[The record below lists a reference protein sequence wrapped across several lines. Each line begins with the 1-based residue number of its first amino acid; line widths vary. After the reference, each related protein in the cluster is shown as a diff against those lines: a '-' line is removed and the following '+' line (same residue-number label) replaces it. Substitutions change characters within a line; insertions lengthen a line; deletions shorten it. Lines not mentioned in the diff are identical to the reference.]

1 MSINYI
7 TKHEG
12 KFEKRLMQGSLTA
25 VLETP
30 KVNWLGA
37 RSFEL
42 PTISVTGYKAH
53 TRSKGYNA
61 GTVSNDKNVYT
72 LGFDRDI
79 EFFVDTADVD
89 ETNQE
94 ISAANISNTF
104 ISEHATPEVDAYRFS
119 KIATNAI
126 TNGHYKQ
133 EDDYSEV
140 NVFSRLKAAILPIRK
155 YGASNIVIYV
165 SSEIMDFLER
175 SKDFNRSI
183 ATTSPQGI
191 DTRVTSIDGVQLI
204 EVWDDARF
212 KTQFDFTTGFVKAGG
227 GKDINFLIVAKSAII
242 AKAKFNSI
250 YLFEPGQH
258 TEGDGYLYQNRL
270 YHDLFV
276 LKSQED
282 GVYVSHKSA

>member
-7 TKHEG
+7 TKHGAE
-12 KFEKRLMQGSLTA
+12 FEKKLMQGSLTSI
-25 VLETP
+25 LETP

-37 RSFEL
+37 KSFEL

-53 TRSKGYNA
+53 TRSKGYNS

-72 LGFDRDI
+72 LGFDRDV
-79 EFFVDTADVD
+79 EFFVDKADID
-89 ETNQE
+89 ETNLE
-94 ISAANISNTF
+94 LAAANVSNTF
-104 ISEHATPEVDAYRFS
+104 ITEHATPEVDAYRFS
-119 KIATNAI
+119 KIATSAI
-126 TNGHYKQ
+126 TNSHFKS
-133 EDDYSEV
+133 EDDYDV
-140 NVFSRLKAAILPIRK
+140 TNIYSRLKAALLPMRK
-155 YGASNIVIYV
+155 YGAGNIVMYV
-165 SSEIMDFLER
+165 SSEIMDLLER
-175 SKDFNRSI
+175 SKDFTRSI

-191 DTRVTSIDGVQLI
+191 DTRVTSLDGVQLI

-212 KTQFDFTTGFVKAGG
+212 KTQFDFTTGFVKASG
-227 GKDINFLIVAKSAII
+227 GKNINFLIVAKNAII

-250 YLFEPGQH
+250 YLFEPGSH

>member
-7 TKHEG
+7 TKHEEQ
-12 KFEKRLMQGSLTA
+12 FEKRLMQGSLTA
-25 VLETP
+25 ILETP

-72 LGFDRDI
+72 LGFDRDV

-94 ISAANISNTF
+94 LSAANISNTF

-119 KIATNAI
+119 KVATNAI

-155 YGASNIVIYV
+155 YGASNIVVYV

-175 SKDFNRSI
+175 SKDFTRSI

-191 DTRVTSIDGVQLI
+191 DTRVTSIDGVQFI

-212 KTQFDFTTGFVKAGG
+212 KTQFDFTTGFVKADG
-227 GKDINFLIVAKSAII
+227 GKDINFLIVAKPAII

-250 YLFEPGQH
+250 YLFAPGQH

>member
-25 VLETP
+25 ILETP

-72 LGFDRDI
+72 LGFDRDV

-155 YGASNIVIYV
+155 YGASNIVVYV

-175 SKDFNRSI
+175 SKDFTRSI

-191 DTRVTSIDGVQLI
+191 DTRVTSIDGVQFI

-212 KTQFDFTTGFVKAGG
+212 KTQFDFTTGFVKADG
-227 GKDINFLIVAKSAII
+227 GKDINFMIVAKPAII

-250 YLFEPGQH
+250 YLFAPGQH

>member
-12 KFEKRLMQGSLTA
+12 QFEKRLMQGSLTSI
-25 VLETP
+25 LETP
-30 KVNWLGA
+30 RVNWLGA

-42 PTISVTGYKAH
+42 PTISVTGYKTH

-72 LGFDRDI
+72 LGFDRDV

-94 ISAANISNTF
+94 LSAANISNTF

-119 KIATNAI
+119 KIATAAI
-126 TNGHYKQ
+126 TGSHFKE
-133 EDDYSEV
+133 EDSITPENVYSI
-140 NVFSRLKAAILPIRK
+140 LKAAILPMRK
-155 YGASNIVIYV
+155 FGASNLVMYV
-165 SSEIMDFLER
+165 SSEVMDALER
-175 SKDFNRSI
+175 SKDFTRSI

-191 DTRVTSIDGVQLI
+191 DTRVTSLDGVQLI

-227 GKDINFLIVAKSAII
+227 GKGINFLIVAKTAVI

-250 YLFEPGQH
+250 YLFAPGQH

-282 GVYVSHKSA
+282 GIYVSHKSA

>member
-12 KFEKRLMQGSLTA
+12 QFEKRLMQGSLTA
-25 VLETP
+25 ILETP

-72 LGFDRDI
+72 LGFDRDV

-94 ISAANISNTF
+94 LSAANISNTF

-155 YGASNIVIYV
+155 YGASNIVVYV

-175 SKDFNRSI
+175 SKDFTRSI

-191 DTRVTSIDGVQLI
+191 DTRVTSIDGVQFI

-212 KTQFDFTTGFVKAGG
+212 KTQFDFTTGFVKADG
-227 GKDINFLIVAKSAII
+227 GKDINFMIVAKPAII

-250 YLFEPGQH
+250 YLFAPGQH

>member
-1 MSINYI
+1 
-7 TKHEG
+7 
-12 KFEKRLMQGSLTA
+12 LTA
-25 VLETP
+25 ILETP
-30 KVNWLGA
+30 QVNWLGA
-37 RSFEL
+37 KSFEL

-53 TRSKGYNA
+53 TRSKGYNS

-72 LGFDRDI
+72 LGFDRDV

-94 ISAANISNTF
+94 LSMANISNTF

-119 KIATNAI
+119 KIATSAI
-126 TNGHYKQ
+126 TNNHFKQ
-133 EDDYSEV
+133 EDDYSEI

-155 YGASNIVIYV
+155 YGAGNIVIYV

-175 SKDFNRSI
+175 SKDFTRSI
-183 ATTSPQGI
+183 TTTSPQGI

-212 KTQFDFTTGFVKAGG
+212 KTQFDFTTGFEKAAG
-227 GKDINFLIVAKSAII
+227 GKDINFLIVAKPSVI

-250 YLFEPGQH
+250 YLFAPGQH

-276 LKSQED
+276 LKSKDD

>member
-12 KFEKRLMQGSLTA
+12 QFEKRLMQGSLTA
-25 VLETP
+25 ILETP

-61 GTVSNDKNVYT
+61 GTISNDKNVYT
-72 LGFDRDI
+72 LGFDRDV

-94 ISAANISNTF
+94 LSAANISNTF

-155 YGASNIVIYV
+155 YGASNIVVYV

-175 SKDFNRSI
+175 SKDFTRSI

-191 DTRVTSIDGVQLI
+191 DTRVTSIDGVQFI

-212 KTQFDFTTGFVKAGG
+212 KTQFDFTTGFVKADG
-227 GKDINFLIVAKSAII
+227 GKDINFLIVAKPAII

-250 YLFEPGQH
+250 YLFAPGQH

>member
-12 KFEKRLMQGSLTA
+12 VFEKRLMQGSLTSI
-25 VLETP
+25 LETP
-30 KVNWLGA
+30 RVNWLGA

-53 TRSKGYNA
+53 TRSKGYNS

-72 LGFDRDI
+72 LGFDRDV

-94 ISAANISNTF
+94 LSMANISNTF
-104 ISEHATPEVDAYRFS
+104 ITEHATPEVDAYRFS

-126 TNGHYKQ
+126 TNNHFKQ

-140 NVFSRLKAAILPIRK
+140 NVYSRLKAAILPIRK
-155 YGASNIVIYV
+155 FGAGNIVIYV

-175 SKDFNRSI
+175 SKDFTRSI

-191 DTRVTSIDGVQLI
+191 DTRVTSLDGVQLI

-212 KTQFDFTTGFVKAGG
+212 KTQFDFTTGFVKASG
-227 GKDINFLIVAKSAII
+227 GKDINFLIVAKPAVI

-250 YLFEPGQH
+250 YLFAPGQH

>member
-12 KFEKRLMQGSLTA
+12 QFEKRLMQGSLTA
-25 VLETP
+25 ILETP

-61 GTVSNDKNVYT
+61 GTISNDKNVYT
-72 LGFDRDI
+72 LGFDRDV

-94 ISAANISNTF
+94 LSAANISNTF

-119 KIATNAI
+119 KVATNAI

-155 YGASNIVIYV
+155 YGASNIVVYV

-175 SKDFNRSI
+175 SKDFTRSI

-191 DTRVTSIDGVQLI
+191 DTRVTSIDGVQFI

-212 KTQFDFTTGFVKAGG
+212 KTQFDFTTGFVKAEG
-227 GKDINFLIVAKSAII
+227 GKDINFLIVAKPAII

-250 YLFEPGQH
+250 YLFAPGQH

>member
-12 KFEKRLMQGSLTA
+12 QFEKRLMQGSLTA
-25 VLETP
+25 ILETP

-72 LGFDRDI
+72 LGFDRDV

-94 ISAANISNTF
+94 LSAANISNTF

-119 KIATNAI
+119 NMATAAI
-126 TNGHYKQ
+126 NGSHFKQ
-133 EDDYSEV
+133 EDSITPE
-140 NVFSRLKAAILPIRK
+140 NVYGILKNAILPMRK
-155 YGASNIVIYV
+155 FGASNLVMYV
-165 SSEIMDFLER
+165 SSEVMDALER
-175 SKDFNRSI
+175 SKDFTRSI

-191 DTRVTSIDGVQLI
+191 DTRVTSLDGVQLI

-212 KTQFDFTTGFVKAGG
+212 KTQFDFTTGFVKADG
-227 GKDINFLIVAKSAII
+227 GKDINFLIVAKQAII

-250 YLFEPGQH
+250 YLFAPGQH